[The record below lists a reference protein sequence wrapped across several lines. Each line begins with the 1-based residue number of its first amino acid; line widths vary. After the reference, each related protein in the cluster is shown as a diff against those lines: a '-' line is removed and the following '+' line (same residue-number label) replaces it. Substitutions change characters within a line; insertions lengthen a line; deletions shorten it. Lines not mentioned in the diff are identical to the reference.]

1 MSDKDQIKRA
11 LNNKFSNATLLEY
24 DVEKQIVFIKNMDEY
39 VIYNFIKQ
47 NDEMFFQNG
56 NYFENI
62 RDAVDKYESKILVK
76 KEDPISI
83 LAKEIENIEKNIA
96 SLEASFESI
105 EKVIE
110 TFSPN
115 LFGENGYL
123 EEYKTLEGTEKE
135 AFATKIN
142 TLLNINLDEMKD
154 SMELINKAI
163 IVKNETLEKLKDF
176 EEHLG
181 LVKNEYEKIYL
192 VVNQNESL
200 FAKDELLSFLEK
212 ETKNNNTN
220 LEERI

>member
-1 MSDKDQIKRA
+1 
-11 LNNKFSNATLLEY
+11 
-24 DVEKQIVFIKNMDEY
+24 MDY
-39 VIYNFIKQ
+39 KYNLDLILNFI
-47 NDEMFFQNG
+47 
-56 NYFENI
+56 
-62 RDAVDKYESKILVK
+62 S
-76 KEDPISI
+76 
-83 LAKEIENIEKNIA
+83 
-96 SLEASFESI
+96 
-105 EKVIE
+105 
-110 TFSPN
+110 
-115 LFGENGYL
+115 
-123 EEYKTLEGTEKE
+123 KE